1 MSKVGDVLPAV
12 GEGELEDGGLNPVL
26 TPLNDIALRILEAVD
41 VHDFDGEV
49 ELGDK
54 VLADPGPVQLR
65 GVVENYLL
73 EPGLPFL
80 CIGKITLFLNILTCA
95 EKYSYPC
102 SDAISYSYD
111 SLSLRYA
118 W

>member
-1 MSKVGDVLPAV
+1 MLPAV
-12 GEGELEDGGLNPVL
+12 GEGELENRGLDPVL
-26 TPLNDIALRILEAVD
+26 APLDDIALGILKTVD
-41 VHDFDGEV
+41 VHNFDGEV
-49 ELGDK
+49 ELGDE

-65 GVVENYLL
+65 GVVENNLV
-73 EPGLPFL
+73 ESGLPFL
-80 CIGKITLFLNILTCA
+80 CIDKFTLFLNILTCA